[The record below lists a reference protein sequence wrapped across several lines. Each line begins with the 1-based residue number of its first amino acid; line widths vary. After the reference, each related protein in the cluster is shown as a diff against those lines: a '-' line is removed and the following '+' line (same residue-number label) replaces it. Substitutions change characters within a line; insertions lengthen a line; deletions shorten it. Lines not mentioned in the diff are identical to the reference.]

1 VKSQDLAKFNLPDS
15 PGVYYFLGKGKK
27 VLYVGKAT
35 SLKDRVKSYFA
46 RDILMT
52 RGPLIEK
59 MLNEAVSVDF
69 VETDSVLEALL
80 FEAYE
85 IKRIQPLYNTKEKD
99 DKGHNYVVV
108 TKEEYPRVLIERGRN
123 LESKLSAKNLPAGRQ
138 GLKLKAI
145 FGPFPH
151 GSELREA
158 LKIVRKLFP
167 YRDKCIPNQGK
178 LCFNA
183 QIGLCPGVCAG
194 KIGKKEYGK
203 IIKHLELLFEGK
215 KDRVVKSLE
224 KEMKT
229 LAKEEK
235 FEEAQEVK
243 KKIFALEHIQDVA
256 LIKQDLDPSPKSL
269 TPNFRIEAYDIAH
282 LSGKDVVGVMTVV
295 EDNERSPS
303 QYRKF
308 KIIKDKN
315 DDTRNLKEILSRRFN
330 HPEWAMPNLI
340 VVDGGSGQMNAGKDV
355 LKELGLEI
363 DIVSVVKDDKHKA
376 REILGIKNLVSSK
389 NIQTNILE
397 KGILLANSEAHR
409 FAINYHRRLRGKGFR
424 I

>member
-1 VKSQDLAKFNLPDS
+1 MKSSDLKKFNLPDS

-27 VLYVGKAT
+27 ILYVGKAT
-35 SLKDRVKSYFA
+35 SLKDRVKSYLPTGRQA
-46 RDILMT
+46 LHSILMT

-59 MLNEAVSVDF
+59 MLSEAVSVDF

-80 FEAYE
+80 LEAYE

-99 DKGHNYVVV
+99 DKSHNYVII

-123 LESKLSAKNLPAGRQ
+123 LLKIENSKLKIAKR
-138 GLKLKAI
+138 

-167 YRDKCIPNQGK
+167 FRDKCTPNQGK
-178 LCFNA
+178 PCFNA
-183 QIGLCPGVCAG
+183 QIGLCPGVCSG
-194 KIGKKEYGK
+194 DINKKDYRK
-203 IIKHLELLFEGK
+203 LIKHLELFFEGK
-215 KDRVVKSLE
+215 KDKVVKSLE
-224 KEMKT
+224 KEMKA

-235 FEEAQEVK
+235 FEEADKVK

-256 LIKQDLDPSPKSL
+256 LIKQDLDHSPKHL
-269 TPNFRIEAYDIAH
+269 TPSFRIEAYDIAH
-282 LSGKDVVGVMTVV
+282 LSGKDVVGVMVV
-295 EDNERSPS
+295 IEDAEFNKS

-308 KIIKDKN
+308 KIIEDKN
-315 DDTRNLKEILSRRFN
+315 DDTRNLREMLVRRFN
-330 HPEWAMPNLI
+330 HPDWVKPNLI
-340 VVDGGSGQMNAGKDV
+340 VIDGGLGQINMARKV
-355 LKELGLEI
+355 LKEINLNI
-363 DIVSVVKDDKHKA
+363 DVVSVVKDDKHKA
-376 REILGIKNLVSSK
+376 REIMGLKEINLNSNNESK
-389 NIQTNILE
+389 SLE
-397 KGILLANSEAHR
+397 RNILLANLEAHR

>member
-1 VKSQDLAKFNLPDS
+1 MKSSDLKKFNLPDS

-27 VLYVGKAT
+27 ILYVGKAT
-35 SLKDRVKSYFA
+35 SLKDRVKSYLPTGRQA
-46 RDILMT
+46 LHSILMT

-59 MLNEAVSVDF
+59 MLSEAVSVDF

-80 FEAYE
+80 LEAYE

-99 DKGHNYVVV
+99 DKSHNYVII

-123 LESKLSAKNLPAGRQ
+123 LLKIENSKLKIAKR
-138 GLKLKAI
+138 

-167 YRDKCIPNQGK
+167 FRDKCTPNQGK
-178 LCFNA
+178 PCFNA
-183 QIGLCPGVCAG
+183 QIGLCPGVCSG
-194 KIGKKEYGK
+194 DINKKDYRK
-203 IIKHLELLFEGK
+203 LIKHLELFFEGK
-215 KDRVVKSLE
+215 KDKVVKSLE
-224 KEMKT
+224 KEMKA

-235 FEEAQEVK
+235 FEEADKVK

-256 LIKQDLDPSPKSL
+256 LIKQDLDPSPKHL
-269 TPNFRIEAYDIAH
+269 TPSFRIEAYDIAH
-282 LSGKDVVGVMTVV
+282 LSGKDVVGVMVVV
-295 EDNERSPS
+295 EDGEYNKS

-308 KIIKDKN
+308 KIIEDKN
-315 DDTRNLKEILSRRFN
+315 DDTRNLREMLVRRFN
-330 HPEWAMPNLI
+330 HPDWAKPNLI
-340 VVDGGSGQMNAGKDV
+340 VIDGGLGQINMARKV
-355 LKELGLEI
+355 LKEINLNI
-363 DIVSVVKDDKHKA
+363 DVVSVVKDDKHKA
-376 REILGIKNLVSSK
+376 REIMGLKEINLNSNNESK
-389 NIQTNILE
+389 SLE
-397 KGILLANSEAHR
+397 RNILLANLEAHR

>member
-1 VKSQDLAKFNLPDS
+1 MKSSDLKKFNLPDS

-27 VLYVGKAT
+27 ILYVGKAT
-35 SLKDRVKSYFA
+35 SLKDRVKSYLPTGRQA
-46 RDILMT
+46 LHSILMT

-59 MLNEAVSVDF
+59 MLSEAVSVDF

-80 FEAYE
+80 LEAYE

-99 DKGHNYVVV
+99 DKSHNYVII

-123 LESKLSAKNLPAGRQ
+123 LLKIENSKLKIAKR
-138 GLKLKAI
+138 

-167 YRDKCIPNQGK
+167 FRDKCTPNQGK
-178 LCFNA
+178 PCFNA
-183 QIGLCPGVCAG
+183 QIGLCPGVCSG
-194 KIGKKEYGK
+194 DINKKDYRK
-203 IIKHLELLFEGK
+203 LIKHLELFFEGK
-215 KDRVVKSLE
+215 KDKVVKSLE
-224 KEMKT
+224 KEMKA

-235 FEEAQEVK
+235 FEEADKVK

-256 LIKQDLDPSPKSL
+256 LIKQDLDPSPKHL
-269 TPNFRIEAYDIAH
+269 TPSFRIEAYDIAH
-282 LSGKDVVGVMTVV
+282 LSGKDVVGVMVV
-295 EDNERSPS
+295 IEDAEFNKS

-308 KIIKDKN
+308 KIIEDKN
-315 DDTRNLKEILSRRFN
+315 DDTRNLREMLVRRFN
-330 HPEWAMPNLI
+330 HPDWVKPNLI
-340 VVDGGSGQMNAGKDV
+340 VIDGGLGQINMARKV
-355 LKELGLEI
+355 LKEINLNI
-363 DIVSVVKDDKHKA
+363 DVVSVVKDDKHKA
-376 REILGIKNLVSSK
+376 REIMGLKEINLNSNNESK
-389 NIQTNILE
+389 SLE
-397 KGILLANSEAHR
+397 RNILLANLEAHR

>member
-1 VKSQDLAKFNLPDS
+1 MKSSDLKKFNLPDS

-27 VLYVGKAT
+27 ILYVGKAT
-35 SLKDRVKSYFA
+35 SLKDRVKSYLPTGRQA
-46 RDILMT
+46 LHSILMT

-59 MLNEAVSVDF
+59 MLSEAVSVDF

-80 FEAYE
+80 LEAYE

-99 DKGHNYVVV
+99 DKSHNYVII

-123 LESKLSAKNLPAGRQ
+123 LLKIENSKLKIAKR
-138 GLKLKAI
+138 

-167 YRDKCIPNQGK
+167 FRDKCTPNQGK
-178 LCFNA
+178 PCFNA
-183 QIGLCPGVCAG
+183 QIGLCPGVCSG
-194 KIGKKEYGK
+194 DINKKDYRK
-203 IIKHLELLFEGK
+203 LIKHLELFFEGK
-215 KDRVVKSLE
+215 KDKVVKSLE
-224 KEMKT
+224 KEMKA

-235 FEEAQEVK
+235 FEEADKVK

-256 LIKQDLDPSPKSL
+256 LIKQDLDPSPKHL
-269 TPNFRIEAYDIAH
+269 TPSFRIEAYDIAH
-282 LSGKDVVGVMTVV
+282 LSGKDVVGVMVVV
-295 EDNERSPS
+295 EDGEYNKS

-308 KIIKDKN
+308 KIIEDKN
-315 DDTRNLKEILSRRFN
+315 DDTRNLREMLVRRFN
-330 HPEWAMPNLI
+330 HPDWAKPNLI
-340 VVDGGSGQMNAGKDV
+340 VIDGGLGQINMARKV
-355 LKELGLEI
+355 LKEINLNI
-363 DIVSVVKDDKHKA
+363 DVVSVVKDDKHKA
-376 REILGIKNLVSSK
+376 REIMGLKEINLNSNNESK
-389 NIQTNILE
+389 SLERNILM
-397 KGILLANSEAHR
+397 ANLEAHR

>member
-1 VKSQDLAKFNLPDS
+1 MKSSDLKKFNLPDS

-27 VLYVGKAT
+27 ILYVGKAT
-35 SLKDRVKSYFA
+35 SLKDRVKSYLPTGRQA
-46 RDILMT
+46 LHSILMT

-59 MLNEAVSVDF
+59 MLSEAVSVDF

-80 FEAYE
+80 LEAHE

-99 DKGHNYVVV
+99 DKSHNYVII

-123 LESKLSAKNLPAGRQ
+123 LLKIENSKLKIAKR
-138 GLKLKAI
+138 

-167 YRDKCIPNQGK
+167 FRDKCTPNQGK
-178 LCFNA
+178 PCFNA
-183 QIGLCPGVCAG
+183 QIGLCPGVCSG
-194 KIGKKEYGK
+194 DINKKDYRK
-203 IIKHLELLFEGK
+203 LIKHLELFFEGK
-215 KDRVVKSLE
+215 KDKVVKSLE
-224 KEMKT
+224 KEMKA

-235 FEEAQEVK
+235 FEEADKVK

-256 LIKQDLDPSPKSL
+256 LIKQDLDPSPKHL
-269 TPNFRIEAYDIAH
+269 TPSFRIEAYDIAH
-282 LSGKDVVGVMTVV
+282 LSGKDVVGVMVVV
-295 EDNERSPS
+295 EDGEYNKS

-308 KIIKDKN
+308 KIIEDKN
-315 DDTRNLKEILSRRFN
+315 DDTRNLREMLVRRFN
-330 HPEWAMPNLI
+330 HPDWAKPNLI
-340 VVDGGSGQMNAGKDV
+340 VIDGGLGQINMARKV
-355 LKELGLEI
+355 LKEINLNI
-363 DIVSVVKDDKHKA
+363 DVVSVVKDDKHKA
-376 REILGIKNLVSSK
+376 REIMGLKEINLNSNNESK
-389 NIQTNILE
+389 SLE
-397 KGILLANSEAHR
+397 RNILLANLEAHR